1 MNQPNVT
8 QAVGYWLKRTKG
20 GMFEKGKLN
29 VDWVLDGN
37 KNITVNCVSSN
48 NGAAIVFEKKQF
60 IYLEVYTEVFKREKE
75 KSYYHLFTFLYIL
88 LFGSI
93 YKKSYLVLIN
103 IHKFSAQIQQL
114 FHYKNKIP
122 KNPIN

>member
-20 GMFEKGKLN
+20 DMFEKGKLN

-75 KSYYHLFTFLYIL
+75 KSYYHLFTFLVFFTIWEYIQEEL
-88 LFGSI
+88 LSPDQ
-93 YKKSYLVLIN
+93 YPQVQCTDPTTLSL
-103 IHKFSAQIQQL
+103 
-114 FHYKNKIP
+114 
-122 KNPIN
+122 